1 MTASAPRV
9 LRQRV
14 LPVAAAIGLAIVGT
28 LFAGAGSG
36 ALAANIL
43 DTSSDRI
50 FLETDHGVLLRL
62 DRAAVDIFIANPAI
76 ADIQVKSPRIV
87 YIFGRS
93 TGETTFYA
101 LDANENIIYS
111 TNISV
116 TQNLSWL
123 NSAIDEL
130 LPNTDIEVKSVG
142 SMMILT
148 GFANTPEEAE
158 VAVSM
163 ARQALRGGGSGSS
176 GGSSGSSGSSSGSRG
191 GAQVINRI
199 KIATPTQV
207 NLQVKIAEVG
217 RSTLK
222 QLGFNWENSF
232 FSGNA
237 LLGMS
242 TGANVF
248 DIVEDPF
255 TGLPFKEFQV
265 NNVGTNSLI
274 GSLTGGRFNINTV
287 VDALETEGFLSILA
301 EPNLTALSGETASFL
316 AGGEFPVPVP
326 DGQGNFALEFK
337 EFGIGLQFTPTVL
350 SEGKITLKVAP
361 EVSQISNVGAISIN
375 GISVPAISTR
385 RVQTTVELGSGQTF
399 AIAGLLQNTI
409 TQDVSKFP
417 GLADIPILGALF
429 KSDRFQKSE
438 TELVII
444 VTPYIVRPVDAKRIV
459 LPTDGL
465 RPANDFARYLKG
477 ETFTAQARPGAT
489 PAETGNGV
497 LLAGGA
503 GFRLK
508 K

>member
-1 MTASAPRV
+1 MTALATRV
-9 LRQRV
+9 LRQRF
-14 LPVAAAIGLAIVGT
+14 LPVATAICLAIGGILS
-28 LFAGAGSG
+28 AGAGNG

-43 DTSSDRI
+43 ETSNERI
-50 FLETDHGVLLRL
+50 LLETNHGVLLRL
-62 DRAAVDIFIANPAI
+62 DRAAADIFIANPAI
-76 ADIQVKSPRIV
+76 ADIQVKSPRII
-87 YIFGRS
+87 YIFGLNA
-93 TGETTFYA
+93 GETTLYA
-101 LDANENIIYS
+101 LDANDNIIYS
-111 TNISV
+111 TNIAV
-116 TQNLSWL
+116 TLNLARL
-123 NSAIDEL
+123 NDVIARL
-130 LPNTDIEVKSVG
+130 LPDADIEVSNINGIVV
-142 SMMILT
+142 LT
-148 GFANTPEEAE
+148 GFAKTPEESEIAE
-158 VAVSM
+158 KMAVQA
-163 ARQALRGGGSGSS
+163 ARPGGASARS
-176 GGSSGSSGSSSGSRG
+176 GGSNN
-191 GAQVINRI
+191 QMTVVINRI

-222 QLGFNWENSF
+222 QLGFNWENTF
-232 FSGNA
+232 FNGEA
-237 LLGMS
+237 LLGMA

-248 DIVEDPF
+248 DIIEDPIIE
-255 TGLPFKEFQV
+255 GLAIKEFQV
-265 NNVGTNSLI
+265 NNSGTNSLI
-274 GSLTGGRFNINTV
+274 GNFTGGHFDINAV
-287 VDALETEGFLSILA
+287 VDALEGEGFLSVLA
-301 EPNLTALSGETASFL
+301 EPSLTALSGETASFL

-337 EFGIGLQFTPTVL
+337 EFGIGLEFTPTVL
-350 SEGKITLKVAP
+350 SEGKIILRVAP

-375 GISVPAISTR
+375 GIAVPAISTR

-444 VTPYIVRPVDAKRIV
+444 VTPFIVRPVDAKRIA
-459 LPTDGL
+459 LPTDGM

-489 PAETGNGV
+489 PAESGNGV
-497 LLAGGA
+497 MLAGGA

>member
-1 MTASAPRV
+1 MTALAPRV

-14 LPVAAAIGLAIVGT
+14 LPVAAAICIAIVGT

-43 DTSSDRI
+43 ETSNERI
-50 FLETDHGVLLRL
+50 LLETDHGVLLRL

-93 TGETTFYA
+93 AGETTLYA
-101 LDANENIIYS
+101 LDANENVIYS
-111 TNISV
+111 TNIAV
-116 TQNLSWL
+116 TQNLSRL
-123 NSAIDEL
+123 NSTIDEL
-130 LPNTDIEVKSVG
+130 LPDADIDVQSIG
-142 SMMILT
+142 GMMILT

-163 ARQALRGGGSGSS
+163 AKQAMRGSGSGSS
-176 GGSSGSSGSSSGSRG
+176 RGGSGGRA

-255 TGLPFKEFQV
+255 TGLPLREFQV
-265 NNVGTNSLI
+265 NNAGTNSLI
-274 GSLTGGRFNINTV
+274 GSLTGGRFDINTV
-287 VDALETEGFLSILA
+287 VDALEGEGFLSILA

-337 EFGIGLQFTPTVL
+337 EFGIGLQFRPTVL
-350 SEGKITLKVAP
+350 SEGKIILQVAP

-385 RVQTTVELGSGQTF
+385 RVETTVELGSGQTF

-444 VTPYIVRPVDAKRIV
+444 VTPYIVRPVDAKRIA
-459 LPTDGL
+459 LPTDGV
-465 RPANDFARYLKG
+465 RPANDLARYLKG

-497 LLAGGA
+497 MLAGGA

>member
-1 MTASAPRV
+1 MTAFASRT
-9 LRQRV
+9 LRQRF
-14 LPVAAAIGLAIVGT
+14 LPVAAAAALAISGT
-28 LFAGAGSG
+28 LFTGVGND
-36 ALAANIL
+36 ALAANVL
-43 DTSSDRI
+43 DTTSDTI
-50 FLETDHGVLLRL
+50 SLEIDRGVLLRL
-62 DRAAVDIFIANPAI
+62 DRAAADIFIANPAI

-87 YIFGRS
+87 YVFARGA
-93 TGETTFYA
+93 GETTLYA
-101 LDANENIIYS
+101 LDANDNIIYS
-111 TNISV
+111 AGISV
-116 TQNLSWL
+116 TQNLASL
-123 NSAIDEL
+123 NAALDEL
-130 LPNTDIEVKSVG
+130 LPDADIEVS
-142 SMMILT
+142 SMGGVIVLT
-148 GFANTPEEAE
+148 GFANSPEESE
-158 VAVSM
+158 VAERM
-163 ARQALRGGGSGSS
+163 AQQAARMGASGGSG
-176 GGSSGSSGSSSGSRG
+176 GGGASGSGRQI
-191 GAQVINRI
+191 QVVNRI

-222 QLGFNWENSF
+222 QLGFNWENAF
-232 FSGNA
+232 FAGDVW
-237 LLGMS
+237 LGMA

-248 DIVEDPF
+248 DIVADPI
-255 TGLPFKEFQV
+255 TGLPVKEFLT
-265 NNVGTNSLI
+265 NNGGANSLI
-274 GSLTGGRFNINTV
+274 GNVAGSHFDINTV
-287 VDALETEGFLSILA
+287 VDALEGEGFLSVLA
-301 EPNLTALSGETASFL
+301 EPSLTALSGESASFL

-337 EFGIGLQFTPTVL
+337 EFGIGLQFRPTVL
-350 SEGKITLKVAP
+350 SEGKITLQVAP

-375 GISVPAISTR
+375 GIAVPAISTR

-399 AIAGLLQNTI
+399 AIAGLLQNSI

-444 VTPYIVRPVDAKRIV
+444 VTPYIVRPVDAKRV
-459 LPTDGL
+459 ALPTDGIM
-465 RPANDFARYLKG
+465 PANDVARYLKG

-497 LLAGGA
+497 TLAGGA

>member
-1 MTASAPRV
+1 MTALAPRV

-43 DTSSDRI
+43 DTSNDRI
-50 FLETDHGVLLRL
+50 LLETDHGVLLRL

-93 TGETTFYA
+93 AGETTFFA
-101 LDANENIIYS
+101 LDANENVIYS

-116 TQNLSWL
+116 TRNLSRL
-123 NSAIDEL
+123 NSTIAEL
-130 LPNTDIEVKSVG
+130 LPDANIDVQSVSG
-142 SMMILT
+142 MMILT

-163 ARQALRGGGSGSS
+163 AKQAMRGGGSG
-176 GGSSGSSGSSSGSRG
+176 GGSSSGGRG

-237 LLGMS
+237 LLGLS

-255 TGLPFKEFQV
+255 TGLPFKEFRV
-265 NNVGTNSLI
+265 NNSGTNSLI
-274 GSLTGGRFNINTV
+274 GSLTGGRFDINTV
-287 VDALETEGFLSILA
+287 VDALEGEGFLSILA

-375 GISVPAISTR
+375 GIAVPAISTR

-444 VTPYIVRPVDAKRIV
+444 VTPYIVRPVDAKRIA
-459 LPTDGL
+459 LPTDGV

>member
-1 MTASAPRV
+1 MTALAPRV

-14 LPVAAAIGLAIVGT
+14 RPAAAAICLAIAGT

-43 DTSSDRI
+43 DISNNRI
-50 FLETDHGVLLRL
+50 MLETDHGVLLRL

-76 ADIQVKSPRIV
+76 ADIQVKSPRII

-93 TGETTFYA
+93 TGETTLYA
-101 LDANENIIYS
+101 LDANENVIYS

-116 TQNLSWL
+116 TQNLSRL
-123 NSAIDEL
+123 NAAIDEL
-130 LPNTDIEVKSVG
+130 LPDADIEVRGVG
-142 SMMILT
+142 RMMILT

-158 VAVSM
+158 VAVTMATQSM
-163 ARQALRGGGSGSS
+163 RGSGSGSS
-176 GGSSGSSGSSSGSRG
+176 SSSSGGSG
-191 GAQVINRI
+191 GRAGTPVINRI

-207 NLQVKIAEVG
+207 NLKVKIAEVG
-217 RSTLK
+217 RRTLK

-237 LLGMS
+237 LLGLS

-248 DIVEDPF
+248 DIIEDPF

-350 SEGKITLKVAP
+350 SEGKIILKVAP

-385 RVQTTVELGSGQTF
+385 RVETTVELGSGQTF

-409 TQDVSKFP
+409 IQDVSKFP

-444 VTPYIVRPVDAKRIV
+444 VTPYIVRPVDAKRIA
-459 LPTDGL
+459 LPTDGM

-497 LLAGGA
+497 MLAGGA